1 MVINASRKKEPY
13 IITYNEEPVAC
24 AKKCGNKRARKVCTL
39 TYHPWE
45 LSSYTSQE
53 WTTLLFPDGEDC
65 SRTPIPGGGGRAMG
79 HCFKRKSCFGLVE
92 KRVRLSQEEQ
102 LMPSLKSVVCQMH
115 FSECDKPPMEAWRP
129 PPNPAQS
136 PFPNTKPPRHKH
148 NPLSQVFGGLFEFS
162 LHLTVEISNYTPDL
176 LFWPSSFPQKL
187 SNFFVQKWIIFCG
200 KKKQKNDNPK
210 GSSFQTIVFNCGTT
224 LWCKIGRK
232 GVE

>member
-1 MVINASRKKEPY
+1 MCKKMWKQKS
-13 IITYNEEPVAC
+13 
-24 AKKCGNKRARKVCTL
+24 KKGLHFDLSPLGTILIHQPGVDNFTFSWWWGL
-39 TYHPWE
+39 LQDPDPW
-45 LSSYTSQE
+45 
-53 WTTLLFPDGEDC
+53 
-65 SRTPIPGGGGRAMG
+65 GGGGRAMG